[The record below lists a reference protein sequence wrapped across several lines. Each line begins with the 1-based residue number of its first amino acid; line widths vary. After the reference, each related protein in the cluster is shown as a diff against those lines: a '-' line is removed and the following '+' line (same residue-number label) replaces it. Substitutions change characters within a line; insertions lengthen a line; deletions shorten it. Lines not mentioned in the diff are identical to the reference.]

1 MREAKKIRFY
11 IKRFY
16 PKEVEVFES
25 MNARDRKHYAS
36 YVLRKR
42 EDFLSPNKWLS
53 RKLEIGLSFKQIAKE
68 LGISQQEVVEIYNNA
83 MEKVKKIMTQGEYK
97 EYFEEFDNVEV
108 ARARAQKPKGA
119 FVGSELK
126 EGF

>member
-53 RKLEIGLSFKQIAKE
+53 RKLETGLSFKQIAKE

-97 EYFEEFDNVEV
+97 EYFEDVGQLEEQGQI
-108 ARARAQKPKGA
+108 AQKPKRG